1 MSSSEYYANIF
12 FIINKR
18 RRQVPASV
26 EHLLFPIDNFLKF
39 VIINILDFYNE
50 VIMSKKYAFLFP
62 GQGAQAPGM
71 AKDIAESF
79 PAAKKVID
87 DVSAITGLD
96 MSKLLWESTQEDLSR
111 SDNSQIA
118 ITAASLATMAALKE
132 KGIEPSSAMGF
143 SLGEFP
149 ALYAAGVLS
158 FEDVVKVVR
167 QRGLIMQKVCEEI
180 AAKNEGRAPGMTAVL
195 GLSPDKVKEIV
206 EPIEDAYA
214 ANMNSVKQTVVSGTF
229 DALDKVEAAA
239 KEAGARRAVR
249 LKVAGPFHSP
259 LMQAAAVEFEKFLAD
274 VKFNDPKIHLF
285 SNVIGGKVID
295 GDQAKKAAVLHLTH
309 PVLWTDEEACL
320 AGVIK
325 EDGIENSAVLE
336 VGPGKVLAG
345 LWSQTEFGAGI
356 AATPVNTAETINTL

>member
-1 MSSSEYYANIF
+1 
-12 FIINKR
+12 
-18 RRQVPASV
+18 
-26 EHLLFPIDNFLKF
+26 
-39 VIINILDFYNE
+39 
-50 VIMSKKYAFLFP
+50 MSKKYAFLFH
-62 GQGAQAPGM
+62 GKGAQAPGM

-285 SNVIGGKVID
+285 SNVTGGKVID